1 MGIFQSLRTDVHL
14 LVLGVCCILQEFHP
28 HLLLEA
34 VQGDAGCN
42 IRQSEAL
49 PNQEDLNRCVGEQRK
64 VPRIG

>member
-1 MGIFQSLRTDVHL
+1 MHQHDASKFVHDAPRL
-14 LVLGVCCILQEFHP
+14 SILQEFHP